1 MALPFDTGL
10 GAGDAARGRVL
21 TEELADLASRA
32 GHDLVGP
39 LNQAAALLA
48 LFVKRHGSDR
58 DGEAATLIEHLGN
71 AALRMDTTL
80 AGIKGYLNMAG
91 KPLERRTVSL
101 HSALSAALAALDPAV
116 KASGAKITAEPLPSI
131 DCDGDKMAAIF
142 EILIDNAIKFRRVA
156 EAPRIY
162 VSAGRRDGAIL
173 IAVADNGMGIDPKYC
188 EDVLLP
194 FRRLNGREYPGAGLG
209 LATAKL
215 IARLHGGSLRI
226 DPAPGAGATV
236 TIMLPEQR

>member
-1 MALPFDTGL
+1 MALPSEARQD
-10 GAGDAARGRVL
+10 AGDAARGRVL

-32 GHDLVGP
+32 GHDLLGP
-39 LNQAAALLA
+39 LNQSAALLG
-48 LFVKRHGSDR
+48 LFVKCHGKEL
-58 DGEAATLIEHLGN
+58 DGEAAALIEHLGN

-80 AGIKGYLNMAG
+80 AGIKGYLNMASR
-91 KPLERRTVSL
+91 PLECRTLSL
-101 HSALSAALAALDPAV
+101 HSALAAALAALDPAV
-116 KASGAKITAEPLPSI
+116 RASGATITADALPSI
-131 DCDGDKMAAIF
+131 DCDGAKIAAIF

-226 DPAPGAGATV
+226 DPTPEAGATV
-236 TIMLPEQR
+236 TITLPER